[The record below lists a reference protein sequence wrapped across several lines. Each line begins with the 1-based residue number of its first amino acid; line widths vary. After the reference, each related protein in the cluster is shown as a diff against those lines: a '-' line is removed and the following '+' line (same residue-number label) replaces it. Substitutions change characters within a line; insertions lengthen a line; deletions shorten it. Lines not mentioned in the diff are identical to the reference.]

1 MLEGFRFLSITDVPP
16 KEVKEG
22 ITAKI
27 LKEGTAEDPSVFM
40 ELTFAPGAAF
50 GRDEH
55 DELEILHVLEGEFSD
70 GDAVHGPGTV
80 IIGHPGSV
88 HFPASSS
95 GCRVLAFHPQG

>member
-1 MLEGFRFLSITDVPP
+1 MLEGFRLLAISDVPSQQ
-16 KEVKEG
+16 VKEG

-27 LKEGTAEDPSVFM
+27 LKEGTTDDPSVFM

-55 DELEILHVLEGEFSD
+55 SALEILHVLEGEFSD
-70 GDAVHGPGTV
+70 GQGIHGPGTV
-80 IIGHPGSV
+80 IIGQPGSV
-88 HFPASSS
+88 HFPASRS

>member
-1 MLEGFRFLSITDVPP
+1 MLEGFDFLSVADVPA
-16 KEVKEG
+16 KEVADG

-40 ELTFAPGAAF
+40 ELTFAPGARF

-55 DELEILHVLEGEFSD
+55 SAPEILHVLEGEFSD
-70 GDAVHGPGTV
+70 GNSVHGPGTV
-80 IIGHPGSV
+80 IVGHPGSV

-95 GCRVLAFHPQG
+95 GCRVLAFHPRG